1 MLFVYRMKDGK
12 VVEFG
17 KRYKFLN
24 FNNEIYFLFVQ
35 NVEMGDIGR
44 YICWVYNK
52 YGEVMIEVYF
62 NVIGR

>member
-1 MLFVYRMKDGK
+1 MYYFENMLFVYRMKDGK

-35 NVEMGDIGR
+35 NVEMGDIG
-44 YICWVYNK
+44 
-52 YGEVMIEVYF
+52 
-62 NVIGR
+62 